1 MTDTVYDFTVPGKK
15 KMEKNLADYKG
26 KVLLIVN
33 TASKCGFTPQ
43 YTELEE
49 IYEKYNEQGLERL
62 DFPCNQFGQQAP
74 ENEEEY
80 HSF

>member
-15 KMEKNLADYKG
+15 RQKKIADFKG

-49 IYEKYNEQGLERL
+49 IYEKYNE
-62 DFPCNQFGQQAP
+62 
-74 ENEEEY
+74 
-80 HSF
+80 